1 MEKVKTL
8 VIGAGAVGLA
18 IANRLSA
25 NDPDLVLVDKENSF
39 GRHTSSRNSE
49 VIHAG
54 HYYQPGSLKAAFC
67 VKGNAL
73 LYDYLSRNNIPYK
86 KTGKIIVATTTHE
99 LPSLEEYLNLGRLNG
114 CPDMRLISAAE
125 VCELEPQVKCLA
137 GLYIPS
143 TGIFDTHKYMQ
154 YLSDGIE
161 DNGAFIIYG
170 MEVVAVRR
178 EAGKYLIEFTNGE
191 IFLCDKVV
199 NSAGLWA
206 DKIAEA
212 AGMDILSL
220 GLVQHWCKGEYYKTT
235 KIRGIE
241 HLIYPVA
248 DPQGI
253 FLGIHLTLNLGG
265 EVRFGPNAFYVDQI
279 DYRFT
284 EEYLEDF
291 YKAINRYMDIDISD
305 LMPDDTGVRAKL
317 QGLGEGF
324 RDFYIQEES
333 GNGLPGW
340 VNLIGIESPGL
351 TSSLAIA
358 DHVASLLG

>member
-8 VIGAGAVGLA
+8 IIGAGAVGLA
-18 IANRLSA
+18 IANKLSA
-25 NDPDLVLVDKENSF
+25 KDSDLVLVDKEKSF

-54 HYYQPGSLKAAFC
+54 HYYQPGSLKADFC
-67 VKGNAL
+67 VRGNAL
-73 LYDYLSRNNIPYK
+73 LYDFLSRNNLPYK
-86 KTGKIIVATTTHE
+86 KTGKIIVATSPIE
-99 LPSLEEYLNLGRLNG
+99 LTRLEEYLNLGRLNG
-114 CPDMRLISAAE
+114 CLDMRLLSATE
-125 VCELEPQVKCLA
+125 VGELEPQVKCLA
-137 GLYIPS
+137 GLYVPS

-154 YLSDGIE
+154 CLADSIE
-161 DNGAFIIYG
+161 DQGAFIIYG
-170 MEVVAVRR
+170 MEAVAVRR
-178 EAGKYLIEFTNGE
+178 EAGKYLIEFANGE
-191 IFLCDKVV
+191 MFLCDKVV

-212 AGMDILSL
+212 AGMDILSSN
-220 GLVQHWCKGEYYKTT
+220 LVQYWCKGEYYKTT
-235 KIRGIE
+235 KISGIE

-284 EEYLEDF
+284 EEYLDDF
-291 YKAINRYMDIDISD
+291 HKAINRYLDIDIAD
-305 LMPDDTGVRAKL
+305 LKPDDTGVRAKL
-317 QGLGEGF
+317 QGPGEGF
-324 RDFYIQEES
+324 RDFYIHEES
-333 GNGLPGW
+333 DNGLAGW

-358 DHVASLLG
+358 NHVASLLG

>member
-1 MEKVKTL
+1 MERVKTL

-18 IANRLSA
+18 IAHRLSKG
-25 NDPDLVLVDKENSF
+25 DPDLVVVDKEMSF

-54 HYYQPGSLKAAFC
+54 LYYQPGSLKATLC
-67 VKGNAL
+67 VRGNTL
-73 LYDYLSRNNIPYK
+73 LYDYLAENKLPHRN
-86 KTGKIIVATTTHE
+86 TGKIIVATAPNE
-99 LPSLEEYLNLGRLNG
+99 LPRLDEYLSLGRING
-114 CPDMRLISAAE
+114 CPDMRLMSVSE
-125 VCELEPQVKCLA
+125 VRELEPRIKCIA

-154 YLSDGIE
+154 SLATAVE
-161 DNGAFIIYG
+161 DQGAFIVYG
-170 MEVVAVRR
+170 MEAVAFRK
-178 EAGKYLIEFTNGE
+178 EGGKYLVEFADGE
-191 IFLCDKVV
+191 QFVCDKVV

-206 DKIAEA
+206 DQLAQA
-212 AGMDILSL
+212 AGMELPQH

-235 KIRGIE
+235 KINDIQ
-241 HLIYPVA
+241 HLVYPVA
-248 DPQGI
+248 DPLGV
-253 FLGIHLTLNLGG
+253 FLGIHLTVNLGG

-279 DYRFT
+279 DYRFND
-284 EEYLEDF
+284 EYLDDF
-291 YKAINRYMDIDISD
+291 HKAINRYIDIEIDD

-317 QGLGEGF
+317 QGPGKGF

-333 GNGLPGW
+333 SNGLEGW

-351 TSSLAIA
+351 TASLAIA